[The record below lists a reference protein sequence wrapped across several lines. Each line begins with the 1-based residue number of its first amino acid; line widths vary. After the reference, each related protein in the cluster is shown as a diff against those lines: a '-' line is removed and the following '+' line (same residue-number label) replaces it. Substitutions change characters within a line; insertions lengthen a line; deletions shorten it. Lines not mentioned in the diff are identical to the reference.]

1 MTGFIFILFYYTS
14 RPIFINFGLSDR
26 LRFFAALT
34 VGLLFETTIYLI
46 TGNTGYKFIA
56 WMVFS
61 LMKCE
66 EVEIIQKNNK

>member
-34 VGLLFETTIYLI
+34 VGLIFETTIYLI

-56 WMVFS
+56 WIVFS
-61 LMKCE
+61 LMKYE
-66 EVEIIQKNNK
+66 EVEIILKNNK